1 MAAKSAE
8 GGIRLKARQ
17 SATKLEEAQQRM
29 SDRWKHTAKFMLI
42 VAMNACG
49 AALLILPVL
58 CTSDAVAKVPDYVSS
73 DGWILRYKGEVS
85 QEQADYFAQISMGHA
100 VLGKLY
106 LQIHNEPGLYVAFAI
121 QGKKDLVL
129 LWGPK
134 SRVVAI
140 DKEGKRDTSE
150 ACFFSADKAQTR
162 IFDTR
167 KETVSVDRRLM
178 PSSRGGISVT
188 VKFPS
193 GSLSPE
199 RIAELKVEN
208 VTVWKESR

>member
-1 MAAKSAE
+1 MEGTQEEMADHRTHSARF
-8 GGIRLKARQ
+8 IFVIWL
-17 SATKLEEAQQRM
+17 T
-29 SDRWKHTAKFMLI
+29 T
-42 VAMNACG
+42 CG
-49 AALLILPVL
+49 TGLLILPMA
-58 CTSDAVAKVPDYVSS
+58 CTSDALAKVPDYVSPE
-73 DGWILRYKGEVS
+73 GWILRYKGEVS

-100 VLGKLY
+100 LLGKLY

-167 KETVSVDRRLM
+167 KETVSVDRKLM
-178 PSSRGGISVT
+178 PSSIGGISVM

-193 GSLSPE
+193 GSLLPG

-208 VTVWKESR
+208 VSVWKENQ

>member
-1 MAAKSAE
+1 MHDGKRKTPFIFIIS
-8 GGIRLKARQ
+8 
-17 SATKLEEAQQRM
+17 
-29 SDRWKHTAKFMLI
+29 LI
-42 VAMNACG
+42 TCG
-49 AALLILPVL
+49 TGLLILPLV
-58 CTSDAVAKVPDYVSS
+58 CTSDALAKVPDYVSQE
-73 DGWILRYKGEVS
+73 GWILRYKGEVS

-121 QGKKDLVL
+121 QGKRDLVL
-129 LWGPK
+129 LWGPR

-178 PSSRGGISVT
+178 PSSIGGISVT

-193 GSLSPE
+193 SSLPPE

-208 VTVWKESR
+208 VSVWKEDR